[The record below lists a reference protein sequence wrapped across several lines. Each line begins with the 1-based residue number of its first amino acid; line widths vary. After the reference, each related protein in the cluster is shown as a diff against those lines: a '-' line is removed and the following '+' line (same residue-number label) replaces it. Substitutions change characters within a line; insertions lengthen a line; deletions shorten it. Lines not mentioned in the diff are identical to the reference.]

1 MPKKIFQSVAI
12 IGVGLLGAS
21 LGLAVKKRK
30 LARQVIGIGRPGSP
44 SLKIALKLG
53 AVDKI
58 TTDPAAVSQC
68 DLVVLAMNVGLFSKI
83 FQQISPHLAA
93 GALVTD
99 VGSTK
104 QQVMRWAARDL
115 PRRAVFV
122 GSHPMAGSEKRGP
135 QFARGDLYQNAL
147 CLICPPQIRSQ
158 NSKYQTQAVD
168 RVENFWKSLGM
179 RTHKID
185 PVLHDKWVAAISH
198 LPHAAASALVLH
210 AIAEHPEA
218 YIAVAGGFLD
228 TTRIASGDPAMWT
241 DIFLTNRRA
250 LLASLKDFSRILRK
264 LQTAIRRGDSAAVN
278 KFLTQARQTR
288 EKILHD
294 RAVGP
299 KKKTK

>member
-1 MPKKIFQSVAI
+1 MPKKVFQSVAI

-21 LGLAVKKRK
+21 LGLAIKKRK
-30 LARQVIGIGRPGSP
+30 LAKQIIGIGRPGSS

-53 AVDKI
+53 AVDQI
-58 TTDPAAVSQC
+58 ATDPAAVAQC
-68 DLVVLAMNVGLFSKI
+68 DLVVLAVNVGLFPQI
-83 FQQISPHLAA
+83 FRQIAPDLAP
-93 GALVTD
+93 GAIVTD

-104 QQVMRWAARDL
+104 QEVMRWAARNL
-115 PRRAVFV
+115 PRRVVFV

-135 QFARGDLYQNAL
+135 RFARGDLYQNAL
-147 CLICPPQIRSQ
+147 CLICPPKIRGK
-158 NSKYQTQAVD
+158 NPDRCHQAVD

-210 AIAEHPEA
+210 AMAGHPEA
-218 YIAVAGGFLD
+218 FIAVAGGFLD

-250 LLASLKDFSRILRK
+250 LLASLKDFSRILRE
-264 LQTAIRRGDSAAVN
+264 LQNAIRRDDSAAVN
-278 KFLTQARQTR
+278 KFLTQARQNR

-294 RAVGP
+294 CTVGS
-299 KKKTK
+299 KKKVK